1 MQKRVDIYDTVV
13 RQTWFTLLG
22 RSVEVTQWCK
32 GYNLVPFKHYT
43 AHTPKPG
50 SRHPNSPGQHV
61 RQTRTANA
69 SDERVR
75 RARPASASGAQSK
88 LKRTQQARQT
98 SHHQKAALAAPP
110 PKERGA

>member
-75 RARPASASGAQSK
+75 RARPASASGERVRRAIKAQAHS
-88 LKRTQQARQT
+88 TGPAD
-98 SHHQKAALAAPP
+98 
-110 PKERGA
+110 